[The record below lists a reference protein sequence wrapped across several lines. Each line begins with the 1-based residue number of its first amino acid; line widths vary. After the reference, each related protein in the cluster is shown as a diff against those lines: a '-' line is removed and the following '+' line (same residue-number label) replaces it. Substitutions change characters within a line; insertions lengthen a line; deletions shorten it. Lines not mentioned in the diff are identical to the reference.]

1 MSNRRCV
8 GCSRVATTEI
18 QGHALSCHGCGGY
31 RVCLIAKGYTR
42 RRDIYFVLLLMVA
55 SENQGFQ
62 TLSVVPSWF
71 FVVVFFS
78 HQGCEFASW
87 AVSTISLGVPGLP
100 RLLPVC
106 ESRLA

>member
-1 MSNRRCV
+1 MVLSITLLDSGDINVSNRRCV

-71 FVVVFFS
+71 FVVDFF
-78 HQGCEFASW
+78 
-87 AVSTISLGVPGLP
+87 P
-100 RLLPVC
+100 
-106 ESRLA
+106 SRL